1 MKHVDF
7 VEDITPLLPAD
18 INYDIKDAFSL
29 IIQQIVSR
37 IDSELPSRVR
47 SLFGI
52 LPRYF
57 VCSFAFA
64 RWSG

>member
-37 IDSELPSRVR
+37 IDSELP
-47 SLFGI
+47 
-52 LPRYF
+52 
-57 VCSFAFA
+57 
-64 RWSG
+64 